1 MALGWT
7 IIYRTGETEVDSTT
21 MLGSHDGKDA
31 WSEAEIFLNKAHP
44 SEKTSVVAIIKGMNP
59 AFIKNRDS

>member
-21 MLGSHDGKDA
+21 MMGPHDGKDA
-31 WSEAEIFLNKAHP
+31 WSEAEIFLHNAHP
-44 SEKTSVVAIIKGMNP
+44 SEEISVVAIIKGMNP
-59 AFIKNRDS
+59 SYIKNRDS

>member
-7 IIYRTGETEVDSTT
+7 IIYRTGETEIDSTI
-21 MLGSHDGKDA
+21 MMGPHDGKDA
-31 WSEAEIFLNKAHP
+31 WNEAEIFLNNTHP

-59 AFIKNRDS
+59 SFIKNRDS